1 VLCAS
6 KNAINSGKHS
16 TMIARKTKEKHMDMT
31 PELRIKQAEAIIR
44 ETLQDLIENVPM
56 SEISVYLNKCYD
68 LSSSQVIAIEKVTI
82 YNKQI

>member
-1 VLCAS
+1 
-6 KNAINSGKHS
+6 
-16 TMIARKTKEKHMDMT
+16 MIARKTKEKHMDMT